1 MAKQRN
7 KFIKPEM
14 QYIRVGVDYFKI
26 LNKPDRFGIERTE
39 LKKWKKEE
47 LTLDHGRDILRDILK
62 FDDFAIVPNNLNYQP
77 IINDCYNLY
86 SKFSHKPEEGTW
98 RWTEILLKHIFGE
111 QYELGIRYIQAL
123 YLHPDRMLPILVL
136 VSKERQTGKT
146 TFINWLNMVFGQ
158 NMVNINPEDLVGS
171 FNSAY
176 ANANIIAVEETLIE
190 KSVTVEKLKALAT
203 GKMITVNQKFISQY
217 SLPFYGKIILAS
229 NNEDKFA
236 RIDEEE
242 IRFFIRKV
250 GIPTVI
256 NHNIE
261 ADMVNEIPAFLY
273 HLTTLPA
280 IDWSRDRSGFTPDE
294 IYNEMLKNVKKESKS
309 GLYKDIYELFKD
321 RFMQLNAEK
330 LAGNAL
336 LCDYITTIYAAPID
350 IKARWFEKN
359 SRIDIQYI
367 KNVLKNEYKKTPNR
381 PMRYIPFEDSDS
393 KTGTPYTFAASD
405 FGIDLD
411 IIEQDFISVKGVNE
425 ISTPF

>member
-1 MAKQRN
+1 M
-7 KFIKPEM
+7 
-14 QYIRVGVDYFKI
+14 
-26 LNKPDRFGIERTE
+26 
-39 LKKWKKEE
+39 
-47 LTLDHGRDILRDILK
+47 
-62 FDDFAIVPNNLNYQP
+62 
-77 IINDCYNLY
+77 
-86 SKFSHKPEEGTW
+86 
-98 RWTEILLKHIFGE
+98 
-111 QYELGIRYIQAL
+111 
-123 YLHPDRMLPILVL
+123 
-136 VSKERQTGKT
+136 
-146 TFINWLNMVFGQ
+146 
-158 NMVNINPEDLVGS
+158 
-171 FNSAY
+171 
-176 ANANIIAVEETLIE
+176 
-190 KSVTVEKLKALAT
+190 
-203 GKMITVNQKFISQY
+203 
-217 SLPFYGKIILAS
+217 AS

-242 IRFFIRKV
+242 IRFFVRKV
-250 GIPTVI
+250 GIPTII

-261 ADMVNEIPAFLY
+261 ADMVNEIPAFLH
-273 HLTTLPA
+273 HLTTLPD

-336 LCDYITTIYAAPID
+336 LGDYITTIYAAPID